1 LKDKEKAILYA
12 IARFDDEVRD
22 AFISLYKKIDDT
34 IFDDNHEPIDPNNM
48 MSTEDII
55 QLAWDEFSDHFNQVS
70 ISESK
75 TKLSDQLSN
84 KALEYAFRAM
94 QLEETKTYIKQTY
107 DRTDPKDVANGKEYF
122 KMLFNFIIEGFYDH
136 TGEDHPYFRKSRTNW
151 SAVENPEGFYADVV
165 LKIREEIIY

>member
-1 LKDKEKAILYA
+1 
-12 IARFDDEVRD
+12 
-22 AFISLYKKIDDT
+22 
-34 IFDDNHEPIDPNNM
+34 

-122 KMLFNFIIEGFYDH
+122 KMLFN
-136 TGEDHPYFRKSRTNW
+136 
-151 SAVENPEGFYADVV
+151 
-165 LKIREEIIY
+165 